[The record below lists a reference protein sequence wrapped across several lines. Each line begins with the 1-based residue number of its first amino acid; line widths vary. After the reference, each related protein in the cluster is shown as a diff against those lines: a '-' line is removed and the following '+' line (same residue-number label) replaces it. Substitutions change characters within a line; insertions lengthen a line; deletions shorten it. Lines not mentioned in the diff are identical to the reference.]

1 MKKLLFLSGFL
12 FLLTSFLLA
21 QKPIK
26 QDKAGKAPQFAK
38 QAEKTVEKLNK
49 ELKLSKASSDSLKKI
64 FTKFFVE
71 RQRIKQVVVQEKL
84 KENLKKRDE
93 SVKKILNAEQFKRY
107 QVLVEKQM
115 KEAKEKQLTE
125 KQKKAASKAGKPLK

>member
-1 MKKLLFLSGFL
+1 MKKLLFLAGFL
-12 FLLTSFLLA
+12 FLLTGFLLA

-26 QDKAGKAPQFAK
+26 QNKAGKAPQFAK

-71 RQRIKQVVVQEKL
+71 RQRIKQVLVQEKL

-93 SVKKILNAEQFKRY
+93 SVKKILNAEQFKKY
-107 QVLVEKQM
+107 QAVIQKQM
-115 KEAKEKQLTE
+115 KEAKDKQLINKPE
-125 KQKKAASKAGKPLK
+125 KSSQKAAKPLK